1 MEGLKV
7 VSAKTLHISVGGF
20 TDDGGE
26 VVVGVGKYC
35 GDFLGLRYD
44 CHGVE

>member
-26 VVVGVGKYC
+26 VVVGASEEIGEI
-35 GDFLGLRYD
+35 LGQR
-44 CHGVE
+44 HGRHGS